1 MPEPD
6 VLDAAGGTDIFQMA
20 PGRVRLTAGADA
32 VRCLRLRDTTAVLRW
47 YTECCRT
54 PVANTA
60 GPRFPVIGLIHSF
73 MGEAAD
79 GRFRDEALG
88 PPACRIYERSA
99 IRPLPPTAR
108 RRHRSRCSPAADRS
122 CWAGGCAG
130 LAGRT
135 RSSTRIA
142 ALRFRRHA
150 CSRPASAPPFERR
163 RTRSPD

>member
-88 PPACRIYERSA
+88 PPACRIYKRSA
-99 IRPLPPTAR
+99 IRPLPPTAPPPPSFAMFAR
-108 RRHRSRCSPAADRS
+108 RGSKLLGWWVR
-122 CWAGGCAG
+122 G
-130 LAGRT
+130 LGRPNPFFDAHSGAPLSAPRVLT
-135 RSSTRIA
+135 PSERA
-142 ALRFRRHA
+142 AL
-150 CSRPASAPPFERR
+150 
-163 RTRSPD
+163 